1 LVWPFVLLKINLKM
15 YYKIFSFICIFFL
28 LDNCS
33 TNNLINNRSNQELEN
48 LFTNKGFTLIYD
60 KTLYDKKVVS
70 QKIQERSLIIF
81 QKNLKINTQVK
92 IKNISNDKTLIA
104 IVGKNS
110 IYPSFNNSVI
120 SPRIAKELK
129 IDINEP
135 YIEITALT
143 KDSLFVAKRAKTFE
157 EEKNVANKVP
167 VSDISINDLNV
178 IKAEK
183 KTTPKI
189 KFLFVVKIGDFYF
202 KETALTMIKRIK
214 DETIITKPQ
223 IKKISDNKY
232 RVYLGPFDNINSLQ
246 KSFNDINILGFENIE
261 IIRYE

>member
-1 LVWPFVLLKINLKM
+1 M
-15 YYKIFSFICIFFL
+15 
-28 LDNCS
+28 
-33 TNNLINNRSNQELEN
+33 
-48 LFTNKGFTLIYD
+48 
-60 KTLYDKKVVS
+60 
-70 QKIQERSLIIF
+70 
-81 QKNLKINTQVK
+81 
-92 IKNISNDKTLIA
+92 
-104 IVGKNS
+104 
-110 IYPSFNNSVI
+110 
-120 SPRIAKELK
+120 K

-143 KDSLFVAKRAKTFE
+143 KDSLFVEKKAKTFE